1 MAVIQDTNQADIV
14 TTTTTP
20 ASTAAADQI
29 SAGDGNDT
37 VHGGSGNDLLHSD
50 CGTDRAD
57 YAGAPSGYA
66 IATAAEGTVRNLNG
80 AADGLDEGTGSTIT
94 RASISA
100 SGVQSDGRSF
110 DATFSADGTK
120 LAFSSDA
127 NNLARATPP
136 LILPRT
142 CS

>member
-57 YAGAPSGYA
+57 HAGARRAMRLRPLRKAPSV
-66 IATAAEGTVRNLNG
+66 T
-80 AADGLDEGTGSTIT
+80 
-94 RASISA
+94 
-100 SGVQSDGRSF
+100 
-110 DATFSADGTK
+110 
-120 LAFSSDA
+120 
-127 NNLARATPP
+127 
-136 LILPRT
+136 
-142 CS
+142 